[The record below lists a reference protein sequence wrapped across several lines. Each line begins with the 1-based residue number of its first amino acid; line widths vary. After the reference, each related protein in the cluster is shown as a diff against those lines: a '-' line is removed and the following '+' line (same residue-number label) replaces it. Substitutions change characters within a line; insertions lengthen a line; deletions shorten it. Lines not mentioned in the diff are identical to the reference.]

1 MAEMLT
7 PVDYTRSSTV
17 WASDKWKGVFKVR
30 WIFVRDIPNAVLRNI
45 RLKCV
50 TYYVS
55 VFLNL
60 RTDRKSFSNT
70 QERKP
75 VTNSRDTQELLPE
88 AGHEMLRIFFTHPAR
103 TSLLQDFAFYELQ
116 SMQKQQQH
124 AHQQGPQPGSG
135 AQSPQPNVAPSLP
148 AQQHPYA
155 MPNPH
160 AMSYPNMMPPMSQ
173 TSGYAPAPGVVQGVL
188 RGASPAPP
196 MASNH
201 GYGGPT
207 GGNGHA
213 F

>member
-1 MAEMLT
+1 
-7 PVDYTRSSTV
+7 
-17 WASDKWKGVFKVR
+17 
-30 WIFVRDIPNAVLRNI
+30 
-45 RLKCV
+45 
-50 TYYVS
+50 
-55 VFLNL
+55 
-60 RTDRKSFSNT
+60 
-70 QERKP
+70 

-116 SMQKQQQH
+116 SMQKQQQQ
-124 AHQQGPQPGSG
+124 AQQPGSG
-135 AQSPQPNVAPSLP
+135 AQSPQPGVASSLP

-160 AMSYPNMMPPMSQ
+160 AVPYPNMMPSMIQ

-196 MASNH
+196 MVPNP
-201 GYGGPT
+201 GYGGST
-207 GGNGHA
+207 GGNGNA